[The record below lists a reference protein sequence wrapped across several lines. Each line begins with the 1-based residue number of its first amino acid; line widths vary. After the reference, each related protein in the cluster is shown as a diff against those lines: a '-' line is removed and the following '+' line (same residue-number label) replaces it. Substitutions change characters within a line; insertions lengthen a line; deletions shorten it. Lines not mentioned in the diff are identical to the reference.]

1 MTAPRPP
8 RPRQVTLAAW
18 LIMLGSAFVALTV
31 FERVSGLHSL
41 ESQEAVRTF
50 LAEPPGSDL
59 GLGMQRVLDLL
70 HGVALGAGA
79 CAAATA
85 VLGFYVLQ
93 GSRSAR
99 LALAVL
105 ALPLFLTGLVAG
117 GFMSSV
123 VVAASV
129 MLWFQPSRDW
139 FNGVVRESPP
149 SESTQRS
156 SSSSSSSSSSTTG
169 PRPFPGFGSG
179 PTPGAQAP
187 PGPGDSPH
195 TVDQVRG
202 QAAHTSDRPSDRPS
216 AVVWACALTWVF
228 ATLAVAVMA
237 SSIAVLAANPDL
249 VFDELRNQNPELVRQ
264 GLSDDLIVRI
274 TYVTGGVVIIW
285 SLLAILFSALT
296 FHRVSWARVA
306 LVVSAS
312 ASAGLCLVGTF
323 GQFLLVLPLAASVV
337 TLSLLVR
344 PDVRAWFSPR

>member
-1 MTAPRPP
+1 MTAPTRPP

-18 LIMLGSAFVALTV
+18 LIMLGSAFVVLTV

-41 ESQEAVRTF
+41 ESQEAVRKF

-59 GLGMQRVLDLL
+59 GLGMQQVLDIL
-70 HGVALGAGA
+70 HAVALFAGA
-79 CAAATA
+79 CAAAAA

-93 GSRSAR
+93 GSRGAR

-105 ALPLFLTGLVAG
+105 ALPLFLSGLVAG

-139 FNGVVRESPP
+139 FNGVVREPLRSEP
-149 SESTQRS
+149 SLPSAS
-156 SSSSSSSSSSTTG
+156 TG
-169 PRPFPGFGSG
+169 PRAFPGFGSG

-187 PGPGDSPH
+187 APTPDEQASGQVARPAARPG
-195 TVDQVRG
+195 
-202 QAAHTSDRPSDRPS
+202 DRPS
-216 AVVWACALTWVF
+216 AVVWACALTWIF

-264 GLSDDLIVRI
+264 GLSDDGIVRL
-274 TYVTGGVVIIW
+274 TYVMGGVVIVW

-312 ASAGLCLVGTF
+312 ASAGLCLVGTL
-323 GQFLLVLPLAASVV
+323 GQVLLVLPLAASVV

-344 PDVRAWFSPR
+344 PDVRAWFDPR

>member
-1 MTAPRPP
+1 MDTMTAPTRPP

-18 LIMLGSAFVALTV
+18 LIMLGSAFVVLTV

-41 ESQEAVRTF
+41 ESQEAVRKF

-59 GLGMQRVLDLL
+59 GLGMQQVLDIL
-70 HGVALGAGA
+70 HTVALGAGA
-79 CAAATA
+79 CAAAAA

-93 GSRSAR
+93 GSRGAR

-105 ALPLFLTGLVAG
+105 ALPLFLSGLVAG

-139 FNGVVRESPP
+139 FNGVVRQPLP
-149 SESTQRS
+149 SEPSLPS
-156 SSSSSSSSSSTTG
+156 AASG
-169 PRPFPGFGSG
+169 PRAYPGFGSG
-179 PTPGAQAP
+179 QTPGAQAP
-187 PGPGDSPH
+187 PPTPDEQVTGQVARPEDRAAARPG
-195 TVDQVRG
+195 
-202 QAAHTSDRPSDRPS
+202 DRPS

-264 GLSDDLIVRI
+264 GLSDDLIIRL
-274 TYVTGGVVIIW
+274 TYVMGGVVIVW

-296 FHRVSWARVA
+296 FQRVSWARVA

-312 ASAGLCLVGTF
+312 ASAGLCLVGTL
-323 GQFLLVLPLAASVV
+323 GQVLLVLPLAASVV

-344 PDVRAWFSPR
+344 PDVRAWFDPR

>member
-1 MTAPRPP
+1 MTAPTRPP

-18 LIMLGSAFVALTV
+18 LIMLGSAFVVLTV
-31 FERVSGLHSL
+31 FERVTGLHSL
-41 ESQEAVRTF
+41 ESQESVRKF

-59 GLGMQRVLDLL
+59 GLGMQSVLDIL
-70 HGVALGAGA
+70 HAVALVAGA
-79 CAAATA
+79 CAAAAA

-99 LALAVL
+99 VALAVL
-105 ALPLFLTGLVAG
+105 ALPLFLGGLVAG

-129 MLWFQPSRDW
+129 MLWFQPARDW
-139 FNGVVRESPP
+139 FNGVTREPLRTETSAP
-149 SESTQRS
+149 TAA
-156 SSSSSSSSSSTTG
+156 TG
-169 PRPFPGFGSG
+169 PRAFPGFGSG

-187 PGPGDSPH
+187 TAPEDP
-195 TVDQVRG
+195 
-202 QAAHTSDRPSDRPS
+202 AHTSTGQVAGKTARPS

-249 VFDELRNQNPELVRQ
+249 VFDELRKQNPELVRQ

-274 TYVTGGVVIIW
+274 TYVIGGVVIVW

-312 ASAGLCLVGTF
+312 ASAGLCLVGTL
-323 GQFLLVLPLAASVV
+323 GQVLLVLPLAASVV

-344 PDVRAWFSPR
+344 PDVRAWFNAR

>member
-1 MTAPRPP
+1 MTAPTRPP

-18 LIMLGSAFVALTV
+18 LIMLGSVFVVLTV
-31 FERVSGLHSL
+31 FERVTGLHSL
-41 ESQEAVRTF
+41 ESQESVRKF

-59 GLGMQRVLDLL
+59 GLGMQGVLDIL
-70 HGVALGAGA
+70 HVVALVAGA
-79 CAAATA
+79 CAAAAA

-93 GSRSAR
+93 GSRGAR
-99 LALAVL
+99 VALALL
-105 ALPLFLTGLVAG
+105 ALPLFVGGLVAG

-129 MLWFQPSRDW
+129 MLWFQPARDW
-139 FNGVVRESPP
+139 FNGVTREPLRT
-149 SESTQRS
+149 ETAA
-156 SSSSSSSSSSTTG
+156 TTAATG

-179 PTPGAQAP
+179 PTPGGQVPTAP
-187 PGPGDSPH
+187 GESANTS
-195 TVDQVRG
+195 TVP
-202 QAAHTSDRPSDRPS
+202 AARPS

-249 VFDELRNQNPELVRQ
+249 VFDELRKQNPELVRQ

-274 TYVTGGVVIIW
+274 TYVIGGVVIVW

-296 FHRVSWARVA
+296 YHRVPWARVA

-312 ASAGLCLVGTF
+312 GSAGLCLVGTL
-323 GQFLLVLPLAASVV
+323 GQVVLVLPLAASVV

-344 PDVRAWFSPR
+344 PDVRAWFNAR